1 MGCKFPID
9 MIVLK
14 DQDID
19 VIFGMNWLTQ
29 HEAIVDA
36 NQWTV
41 KLNAMLGENSLVF
54 HLPFIVKVSA
64 KTYGVIV

>member
-1 MGCKFPID
+1 M
-9 MIVLK
+9 MVLK

-29 HEAIVDA
+29 HEATIDA
-36 NQWTV
+36 NQRTV

-54 HLPFIVKVSA
+54 HLPFMVKVLA
-64 KTYGVIV
+64 KAYGKI